1 METFYRSAGYSLV
14 WMRQGQPTPQAR
26 EMIEILQQADL
37 QGLRADD
44 YDSSRWPERMA
55 RLQGEH
61 AMHDEVHFDIALTVC
76 TMRYVS
82 DVSVGRLNP
91 RYFQSRLNIGPKKL
105 DLAMFVRDYL
115 VNGTDLQSE

>member
-1 METFYRSAGYSLV
+1 
-14 WMRQGQPTPQAR
+14 
-26 EMIEILQQADL
+26 MIEILQQANL

-44 YDSSRWPERMA
+44 YDSSRWPERLA

-61 AMHDEVHFDIALTVC
+61 SLRDEIHFDIALTVC

-115 VNGTDLQSE
+115 VNGTDLKSELATIEPPIASYREMKKRC